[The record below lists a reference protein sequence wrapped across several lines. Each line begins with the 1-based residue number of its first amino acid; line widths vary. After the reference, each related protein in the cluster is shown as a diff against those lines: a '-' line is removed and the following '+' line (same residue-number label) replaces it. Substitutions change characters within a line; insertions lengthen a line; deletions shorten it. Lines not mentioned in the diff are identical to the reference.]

1 MKASALKADEERG
14 QQILLVLMQHQL
26 GNQAQATQM

>member
-14 QQILLVLMQHQL
+14 QQILVLMQHQL